1 LNNTKVCNK
10 CKRELP
16 RTNEFFAKE
25 KTNKDGLKG
34 YCKECNKILCKE
46 WREKNK
52 EHRSNYQEQYNKENR
67 ELILQR
73 KRKYLEEHKELE
85 RKRKR
90 EDYYKN
96 KEQRQSK
103 HKEWLKNNKDKTLQ
117 RQREYYNEK
126 PQVFAEIR
134 QRRRSRQKNVEH
146 NFSWQEWENC
156 IEHFQYKCAYCGKK
170 KKLQQDHFI
179 PLNSGGEYTSNNI
192 VPACKSCNSGKCNRD
207 FFEWYPTKEF
217 YSKKR
222 EKFILDYLDYQSKN
236 IQQLALFK

>member
-1 LNNTKVCNK
+1 LNNNKICSK

-16 RTNEFFAKE
+16 ATNEYFAKS
-25 KTNKDGLKG
+25 KDSKDGLRWQ
-34 YCKECNKILCKE
+34 CKECSRKASREWYKE
-46 WREKNK
+46 NIDHVKVYDKKYSE
-52 EHRSNYQEQYNKENR
+52 ENR
-67 ELILQR
+67 ELILKR

-90 EDYYKN
+90 EDYYRN
-96 KEQRQSK
+96 KETRKAK
-103 HKEWLKNNKDKTLQ
+103 HKEWLENNKDKTLQ
-117 RQREYYNEK
+117 RQREYYKEK
-126 PQVFAEIR
+126 PEVFSEIR
-134 QRRRSRQKNVEH
+134 QRRRSRKKNVEH
-146 NFSWQEWENC
+146 NFSWEEWENC
-156 IEHFQYKCAYCGKK
+156 IEHFQHKCAYCGKK

-179 PLNSGGEYTSNNI
+179 PLNNGGEYTTNNI
-192 VPACKSCNSGKCNRD
+192 VPACKSCNSGKCDRD